1 MSTTLAAF
9 VGEQVMIR
17 YDPRDLAE
25 IRVYLDGKFICPAIC
40 QDIADLVV
48 SLKDI
53 RKARQKIKRE
63 LRGEIND
70 AKQLL
75 KILAADAN
83 DTKVSS
89 KTKSPKSKKSR
100 IKLYKNE

>member
-1 MSTTLAAF
+1 MNPILAAF

-25 IRVYLDGKFICPAIC
+25 IRVYLDGKFICPTIC

-53 RKARQKIKRE
+53 RKARQKIRRT
-63 LRGEIND
+63 LRGEINQ
-70 AKQLL
+70 AKQIM
-75 KILAADAN
+75 KKLADDVPNNKKASN
-83 DTKVSS
+83 KKSS
-89 KTKSPKSKKSR
+89 KPKKSR
-100 IKLYKNE
+100 IKLYRNE